1 MAPPDDGVR
10 DRDLAPDDAQ
20 DLATPTWATNFGSNG
35 GLLPAAADE
44 DQEIWLLSYSDL
56 VTLLLSVF
64 VMLLAITTLKDQ
76 LPTTPQPETP
86 AVALHTTTTNPPLF
100 DEPEPAMVPR
110 PVPPEP
116 IIQPPDP
123 RPRLDDDEVAVTAP
137 DLVAARWRE
146 ALAKLGVPP
155 GVAVDVRQNRV
166 GIVIGDGILFAP
178 GQADLTPGGD
188 GLLRRLAPTLAATRG
203 EVVVE
208 GHSDSTPIAN
218 HRFPSNWELS
228 GGRAA
233 SVVRRLIELGLP
245 PDRLSAVGFADTR
258 PLSTGSDPASLARN
272 RRVAITIQA
281 DGIPAGR
288 EPVRAIQ

>member
-20 DLATPTWATNFGSNG
+20 DLATPTWATNFGTTG
-35 GLLPAAADE
+35 GLLPAAAEE

-86 AVALHTTTTNPPLF
+86 AVALHTTVTPPPLF
-100 DEPEPAMVPR
+100 DEPEPVMVPR
-110 PVPPEP
+110 PAPAEP
-116 IIQPPDP
+116 TQPPDP
-123 RPRLDDDEVAVTAP
+123 RPRLDEDEVAVTAP

-155 GVAVDVRQNRV
+155 SVAVDVWQNRV

-208 GHSDSTPIAN
+208 GHSDSTPISN

-245 PDRLSAVGFADTR
+245 PDRLSAVGYADTR

-272 RRVAITIQA
+272 RRVAITIRA
-281 DGIPAGR
+281 DGIPGGQDPA
-288 EPVRAIQ
+288 RAIP

>member
-1 MAPPDDGVR
+1 MAPPEDGVR

-35 GLLPAAADE
+35 GLLPAVAEE

-86 AVALHTTTTNPPLF
+86 AVALHTATPLPPLF
-100 DEPEPAMVPR
+100 DEPEPAVVPQ
-110 PVPPEP
+110 PALPEP
-116 IIQPPDP
+116 TQPPDP
-123 RPRLDDDEVAVTAP
+123 RPRLDEGEVAVTAP

-155 GVAVDVRQNRV
+155 SVAVDVRQNRV

-178 GQADLTPGGD
+178 GQADLTTGGD

-208 GHSDSTPIAN
+208 GHSDSTPIGN
-218 HRFPSNWELS
+218 RRFPSNWELS

-245 PDRLSAVGFADTR
+245 ADRLSAVGYADTR
-258 PLSTGSDPASLARN
+258 PLSAGSDPASLARN
-272 RRVAITIQA
+272 RRVAITIRA
-281 DGIPAGR
+281 DGIPAGND
-288 EPVRAIQ
+288 PVRAIP